1 MMGIPL
7 KAWGQAAI
15 TLFVIWAFFGIVF
28 SAFPNLVAR

>member
-7 KAWGQAAI
+7 KAWGHAAI
-15 TLFVIWAFFGIVF
+15 TLFVIGAFFGIVF